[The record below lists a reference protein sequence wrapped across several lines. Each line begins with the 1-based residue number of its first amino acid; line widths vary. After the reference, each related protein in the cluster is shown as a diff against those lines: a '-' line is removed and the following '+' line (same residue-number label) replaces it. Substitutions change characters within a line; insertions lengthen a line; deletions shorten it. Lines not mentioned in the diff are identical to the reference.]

1 MQAKVK
7 KGLKAL
13 TDTGDTVIHRGS
25 SCLSS
30 GHHSYK
36 QVLKYSFMP
45 PKARNGEDK
54 HGDMK
59 SFLKGRYIKLR
70 GALILH
76 SVDREILLYPGGT
89 IHLQDLYLYFGKY
102 RTREI
107 KRGVRPLS
115 DS

>member
-1 MQAKVK
+1 MTITVE
-7 KGLKAL
+7 
-13 TDTGDTVIHRGS
+13 TGIEN
-25 SCLSS
+25 
-30 GHHSYK
+30 
-36 QVLKYSFMP
+36 SFVP

-59 SFLKGRYIKLR
+59 SFLKGRYRKLR
-70 GALILH
+70 GAQLLH
-76 SVDREILLYPGGT
+76 PVDREIRMYPEGA

>member
-1 MQAKVK
+1 
-7 KGLKAL
+7 
-13 TDTGDTVIHRGS
+13 
-25 SCLSS
+25 
-30 GHHSYK
+30 
-36 QVLKYSFMP
+36 MP
-45 PKARNGEDK
+45 PNARNGEAK

-59 SFLKGRYIKLR
+59 SFIKGRYRKLK
-70 GALILH
+70 GALLLH
-76 SVDREILLYPGGT
+76 PVDREIRMYPGIA